1 MTKGPI
7 IILKK
12 THFTN
17 NLLHQEVVIM
27 NETMNMQTHQPE
39 KAIDKE
45 KYTQL
50 MASNLKVLRA
60 KAGMTQDDLSKA
72 AGISRQTIVQAEAT
86 HKLSWGT
93 YLALVFLFSTD
104 DGTSDLMRLL
114 DIYPANLRLT
124 NFSADGE

>member
-1 MTKGPI
+1 MSEI
-7 IILKK
+7 INSQ
-12 THFTN
+12 TN
-17 NLLHQEVVIM
+17 
-27 NETMNMQTHQPE
+27 QTE
-39 KAIDKE
+39 KFIDKE

-93 YLALVFLFSTD
+93 YLSLVCLFSTD
-104 DGTSDLMRLL
+104 EGTSELMRLL
-114 DIYPANLRLT
+114 DIYPENLRLT
-124 NFSADGE
+124 SFTDEGE

>member
-1 MTKGPI
+1 
-7 IILKK
+7 
-12 THFTN
+12 
-17 NLLHQEVVIM
+17 M
-27 NETMNMQTHQPE
+27 NESLNNKELQSE
-39 KAIDKE
+39 RLIDKE

-93 YLALVFLFSTD
+93 YLSLVFLFSTD
-104 DGTSDLMRLL
+104 EGTFELMRLL
-114 DIYPANLRLT
+114 DIYPENLKLT
-124 NFSADGE
+124 SFTDEGE